1 MSSIMIVTGGARGIG
16 AATARLAAERG
27 YDVAINY
34 RSARYEAEAIAAEAV
49 GAGVRAITVQG
60 DVAKEEDVIRL
71 FGVVDQELGP
81 LTALVNNA
89 GIVGSFGRVADVD
102 VGSLQEVFAIN
113 CIGSFLCAREA
124 IRRMSTGRGGKGG
137 AIVNLSSRAAELGNA
152 DTWVWYAAS
161 KGAIDTFTVGLAREV
176 GREGIRVNAVA
187 PGLIDTGI
195 HEPAG
200 GRERVSRL
208 LSEVPLGRVGTP
220 EEVAE
225 SILWLL
231 SDAASYVN
239 GTIVDVGGGR

>member
-1 MSSIMIVTGGARGIG
+1 MSGIMVVTGGARGIG
-16 AATARLAAERG
+16 AATVRLAAARG

-34 RSARYEAEAIAAEAV
+34 RSARHAAEAVAAEAV
-49 GAGVRAITVQG
+49 GAGARAIAVQG
-60 DVAKEEDVIRL
+60 DVAKDEDVRRL
-71 FGVVDQELGP
+71 FDTVDQELGP

-89 GIVGSFGRVADVD
+89 GIVGPVGRVAEIDVA
-102 VGSLQEVFAIN
+102 SLQEVFAIN

-137 AIVNLSSRAAELGNA
+137 AIVNLSSRAAELGTAN
-152 DTWVWYAAS
+152 TWVWYAAS
-161 KGAIDTFTVGLAREV
+161 KGAIDTFTIGLAREV
-176 GREGIRVNAVA
+176 GGEGIRVNAVA
-187 PGLIDTGI
+187 PGLIDTEI

-200 GRERVSRL
+200 GRERISKL
-208 LSEVPLGRVGTP
+208 LPEVPLKRVGTP

>member
-1 MSSIMIVTGGARGIG
+1 MSGIMVVTGGARGIG
-16 AATARLAAERG
+16 AATVRLAAARG

-34 RSARYEAEAIAAEAV
+34 RSARHDAEALAAEAA
-49 GAGVRAITVQG
+49 GAGVRAIAVQG
-60 DVAKEEDVIRL
+60 DVAQDEDVLRL
-71 FGVVDQELGP
+71 FDTVDRELGP

-89 GIVGSFGRVADVD
+89 GIVGPVGRVAEIDAA
-102 VGSLQEVFAIN
+102 SLHDVFAIN

-137 AIVNLSSRAAELGNA
+137 AIVNLSSRAAELGTAN
-152 DTWVWYAAS
+152 TWVWYAAS
-161 KGAIDTFTVGLAREV
+161 KGAIDTFTIGLAREV
-176 GREGIRVNAVA
+176 GGEGIRVNAVA
-187 PGLIDTGI
+187 PGLIDTEI

-200 GRERVSRL
+200 GLERISRL
-208 LSEVPLGRVGTP
+208 LPEVPLGRVGTP

-239 GTIVDVGGGR
+239 GTIVDIGGGR

>member
-1 MSSIMIVTGGARGIG
+1 MSGIMVVTGGARGIG
-16 AATARLAAERG
+16 AATVRLAAARG

-34 RSARYEAEAIAAEAV
+34 RSARHDAEALAAEAA
-49 GAGVRAITVQG
+49 GAGVRAIAVQG
-60 DVAKEEDVIRL
+60 DVAQDEDVLRL
-71 FGVVDQELGP
+71 FDTVDRELGP

-89 GIVGSFGRVADVD
+89 GIVGPVGRVAEIDAA
-102 VGSLQEVFAIN
+102 SLQDVFAIN

-137 AIVNLSSRAAELGNA
+137 AIVNLSSRAAELGTAN
-152 DTWVWYAAS
+152 TWVWYAAS
-161 KGAIDTFTVGLAREV
+161 KGAIDTFTIGLAREV
-176 GREGIRVNAVA
+176 GGEGIRVNAVA
-187 PGLIDTGI
+187 PGLIDTEI

-200 GRERVSRL
+200 GLERISRL
-208 LSEVPLGRVGTP
+208 LPEVPLGRVGTP

-239 GTIVDVGGGR
+239 GTIVDIGGGR

>member
-1 MSSIMIVTGGARGIG
+1 MSGIMVVTGGARGIG
-16 AATARLAAERG
+16 AATVRLAAARG

-34 RSARYEAEAIAAEAV
+34 RSARHAAEALAAEAA
-49 GAGVRAITVQG
+49 GAGARAIAVQG
-60 DVAKEEDVIRL
+60 DVAKDEDVRRL
-71 FGVVDQELGP
+71 FDTVDQELGP

-89 GIVGSFGRVADVD
+89 GIVGPVGRVAEIDVA
-102 VGSLQEVFAIN
+102 SLQEVFAIN

-137 AIVNLSSRAAELGNA
+137 AIVNLSSRAAELGTAN
-152 DTWVWYAAS
+152 TWVWYAAS
-161 KGAIDTFTVGLAREV
+161 KGAIDTFTIGLAREV
-176 GREGIRVNAVA
+176 GGEGIRVNAVA
-187 PGLIDTGI
+187 PGLIDTEI
-195 HEPAG
+195 HGPAG
-200 GRERVSRL
+200 GRERISKL
-208 LSEVPLGRVGTP
+208 LPEVPLKRVGTP